1 MSRQWNS
8 ETIFELD
15 DDTNWQLTP
24 EQLDFLDGVGL
35 QRYEDTLRV
44 ERPNMSSITYK
55 ETLEDESDKDL
66 EKRITNATDEK
77 AKRKESD

>member
-15 DDTNWQLTP
+15 DDTNLQLTP
-24 EQLDFLDGVGL
+24 EQLSFLDGVGL

-55 ETLEDESDKDL
+55 ETLEHESDKDL
-66 EKRITNATDEK
+66 EKRIRNATDEK

>member
-15 DDTNWQLTP
+15 DDTNLQLTP
-24 EQLDFLDGVGL
+24 EQLNFLDGVGL

>member
-1 MSRQWNS
+1 M
-8 ETIFELD
+8 D
-15 DDTNWQLTP
+15 DDTNLQLTP
-24 EQLDFLDGVGL
+24 EQLNFLDGVGL